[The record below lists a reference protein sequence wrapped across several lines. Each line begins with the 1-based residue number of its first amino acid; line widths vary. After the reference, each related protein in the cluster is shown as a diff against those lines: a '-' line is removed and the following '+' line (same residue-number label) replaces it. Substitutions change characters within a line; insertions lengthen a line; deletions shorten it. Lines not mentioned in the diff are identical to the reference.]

1 MLANLQGHTSIE
13 FLAAGSKAATANAT
27 GSAVDV
33 SAYEGPMVVVQNI
46 GAVTGSCDGKIQ
58 DSADGS
64 TDWQDVTDAAFTSA
78 TAAGQQSITI
88 HPDGTRKYLRYVGTI
103 VTGPAVMAV
112 VAVGKKK
119 YVP

>member
-1 MLANLQGHTSIE
+1 MLANAQGHTSLE
-13 FLAAGSKAATANAT
+13 LLAAGSKAATANAT

-46 GAVTGSCDGKIQ
+46 GAITGSIVGKIQ

-64 TDWQDVTDAAFTSA
+64 TDWQDVTGAAFTSSS
-78 TAAGQQSITI
+78 AAGQKSMVIE
-88 HPDGTRKYLRYVGTI
+88 PDSTRKYIRYLGTI
-103 VTGPAVMAV
+103 TTGPSVMAV
-112 VAVGKKK
+112 VAIGKAK